1 MTQLLVLLAGIY
13 AVAVGYHGNGNALF
27 AQLGADMPAFAPWI
41 VAILVLS
48 MLAVNEYTE
57 ELGRPLLLLILLGLI
72 LRDWPKIKAS
82 GAEAYNII
90 TSKTGAAP

>member
-1 MTQLLVLLAGIY
+1 MTQLLILLAGIY
-13 AVAVGYHGNGNALF
+13 AIAVGYHGNGDALF
-27 AQLGADMPAFAPWI
+27 AQLGQDMPTFAPWI

-57 ELGRPLLLLILLGLI
+57 QLGRPLLLLILLGLV

-82 GAEAYNII
+82 GNAAYNQI
-90 TSKTGAAP
+90 TGKGA

>member
-13 AVAVGYHGNGNALF
+13 AVAVGYHGNGAALF
-27 AQLGADMPAFAPWI
+27 AQLGRDMPSFAPWI
-41 VAILVLS
+41 VAILILS

-82 GAEAYNII
+82 GIAAYDQLTN
-90 TSKTGAAP
+90 KGVA